1 MYKLQKVTPVVYL
14 SLGWP
19 VSEEQLEQVA
29 AHAGVLEVD
38 DDYLDA
44 RFRGECERL
53 IPKTEEIKP
62 EDCVDA
68 FLFLKTHFS
77 LPATI

>member
-1 MYKLQKVTPVVYL
+1 MSV
-14 SLGWP
+14 GWP
-19 VSEEQLEQVA
+19 VSEGQIKQVA
-29 AHAGVLEVD
+29 AHAGVLEID
-38 DDYLDA
+38 DFLDA

-53 IPKTEEIKP
+53 TPKTEEIRL

-77 LPATI
+77 LPATT